1 MVRNKNLTR
10 IDIAKKISKELGF
23 SLIYSKKLVDDII
36 NIFSQQIAENDL
48 ILKNIGSFSLINKNE
63 RVGRNPITKVDYVI
77 RRRKSISFTA
87 SKNLLK
93 KINL

>member
-1 MVRNKNLTR
+1 MRNKNLTR